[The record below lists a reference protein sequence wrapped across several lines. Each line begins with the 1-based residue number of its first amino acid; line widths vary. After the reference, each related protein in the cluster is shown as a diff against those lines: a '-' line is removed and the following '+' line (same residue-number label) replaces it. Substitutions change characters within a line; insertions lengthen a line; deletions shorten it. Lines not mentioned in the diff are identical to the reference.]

1 MATVEKAFRIKNG
14 LVVEGATATVA
25 GSTVLTEGS
34 TEFLQDTTAAM
45 FTNGAQSGITFTYN
59 DATGVIDASVSTTPT
74 FSDRIIFEGATP
86 DDFETT
92 LLVTEPTTDVTVT
105 LPNATTTLVGKDT
118 TDTFTNKTFNTAATG
133 NTLQINGNTVSS
145 YVGSGAN
152 VVLSSSP
159 TISTL
164 YVENGLNINGATTGT
179 TQIVAASSASGVLT
193 LPAATGTIA
202 LTSDI
207 PSLTGYVTETGVQTL
222 SNKTISGTSNTLTN
236 IANTSLTNSSVTVN
250 GSNIS
255 LGGSATIT
263 AVNPNALTIGTG
275 LSGTSYDGSSAVT
288 VAIDSTV
295 ATTSG
300 TQTLTNK
307 TISSTSNTIS
317 VTSGNVTDF
326 TEASVD
332 AVAAAIAAGTQ
343 TNITITYND
352 EAGTLSFNASG
363 GVSSITGTA
372 NEVEVSASTG
382 SVTIGLPDNITIGG
396 NITINGTPTQSTHAV
411 TKGYV
416 DAVAEGLNVHPSSKA
431 ATTSNIDLAT
441 GGLLVI
447 DGYQTVAGDR
457 ILVKN
462 QTNAAQNGIYV
473 VASGTWTRAADFDT
487 PTEIVPGDFT
497 FVEGGDTY
505 GDTGWVQT
513 NVVTTIGTSPI
524 NFTQFSGAG
533 TYQAGNGLT
542 LTGNVFSIN
551 TGVTVDLNSI
561 QTLTNKTLTSPV
573 LNTPSISGP
582 LVLGNNIVVEGTD
595 DTHET
600 TLTFTDPTQDNTIT
614 FKNATGTVAFTSD
627 IETAVDG
634 FGNAVTG
641 GTGISAAYASTSNV
655 LTISNTD
662 AGSAQNI
669 FKNVVVGATT
679 IVADQNDD
687 TLTFTAGSGIGLT
700 ASATSDTITIDNTG
714 VLSIAGTTDQIIA
727 SASTGAVT
735 LSLPQSIATTSSP
748 SFAGLTV
755 GSVTLTDALL
765 GTATTSI
772 AGTSATVVDTWA
784 VASYSSAKYIV
795 QMKNGNDIEV
805 LEVLVTVDGNN
816 NVYLTE
822 YADVQSNTQLGT
834 TDADYSSGNVRLLVT
849 STNGTVV
856 KVHKTLI
863 EA

>member
-1 MATVEKAFRIKNG
+1 MATVDKAFRIKNG
-14 LVVEGATATVA
+14 LVVEGSSATVN
-25 GSTVLTEGS
+25 GSNVLTEAS

-59 DATGVIDASVSTTPT
+59 DETGVINAAVSTTPT
-74 FSDRIIFEGATP
+74 FADRIIFEGATP

-92 LLVTEPTTDVTVT
+92 LLVTEPTQDVTVT

-118 TDTFTNKTFNTAATG
+118 TDTFTNKTFNTGATG
-133 NTLQINGNTVSS
+133 NTLQIAGNTVSS

-164 YVENGLNINGATTGT
+164 YVNNGLNINGATTGT

-193 LPAATGTIA
+193 LPAATGTVA

-250 GSNIS
+250 GSSIS

-263 AVNPNALTIGTG
+263 AANPNALTIGTG
-275 LSGTSYDGSSAVT
+275 LSGTSYDVSAAVT

-343 TNITITYND
+343 TNISITYND

-382 SVTIGLPDNITIGG
+382 SVTIGLPNDITIGG
-396 NITINGTPTQSTHAV
+396 NITINGTPTQATHAV

-416 DAVAEGLNVHPSSKA
+416 DGIAEGLHIHASVA
-431 ATTSNIDLAT
+431 TATTNNISLNPAPET
-441 GGLLVI
+441 V
-447 DGYQTVAGDR
+447 DGVTLTNGMRV
-457 ILVKN
+457 LVKN
-462 QTNAAQNGIYV
+462 QSTTSENGIYV
-473 VASGTWTRAADFDT
+473 YASTSDTLVRASDYDA
-487 PTEIVPGDFT
+487 PAEIQSGDFV
-497 FVEGGDTY
+497 FVSGGDTNN
-505 GDTGWVQT
+505 DTGWVQINT
-513 NVVTTIGTSPI
+513 VGTVGTDPI
-524 NFTQFSGAG
+524 VFTQFSGAG
-533 TYQAGNGLT
+533 TYLAGNGLT
-542 LTGNVFSIN
+542 LTGNTFTIN
-551 TGVTVDLNSI
+551 TGVTVDLNTG

-573 LNTPSISGP
+573 LTTPSISGL
-582 LVLGNNIVVEGTD
+582 LVLDNNIVIEGTD
-595 DTHET
+595 DVHET
-600 TLTFTDPTQDNTIT
+600 TLTFTDPTQDNVIS
-614 FKNATGTVAFTSD
+614 FKDATGTVAFTAD
-627 IETAVDG
+627 IESAVDG

-655 LTISNTD
+655 LTISNTGVTD
-662 AGSAQNI
+662 
-669 FKNVVVGATT
+669 
-679 IVADQNDD
+679 
-687 TLTFTAGSGIGLT
+687 LTGTANQVT
-700 ASATSDTITIDNTG
+700 
-714 VLSIAGTTDQIIA
+714 V
-727 SASTGAVT
+727 SASTGSVT

-748 SFAGLTV
+748 TFNGLTV
-755 GSVTLTDALL
+755 GSITLAASLI
-765 GTATTSI
+765 GTASTSI
-772 AGTSATVVDTWA
+772 SDTSATVVDAWSPA
-784 VASYSSAKYIV
+784 AYRSGKYIV
-795 QMKNGNDIEV
+795 QMINGNDIEV

-834 TDADYSSGNVRLLVT
+834 TDADYSGGAVRLLVT
-849 STNGTVV
+849 STSGTTV
-856 KVHKTLI
+856 KVHRTLI